1 MRHTLAL
8 PLMHLFSH
16 TFVQYFYIGDVLFTS
31 LTLRSIQIIL
41 QKKHVQIVYFI
52 SQQ

>member
-1 MRHTLAL
+1 MRHSLAL
-8 PLMHLFSH
+8 PLVFSH
-16 TFVQYFYIGDVLFTS
+16 AFVQYFYIGDVLFTS

-41 QKKHVQIVYFI
+41 QKKHVKIVYFI